1 MLEAK
6 FPTNN
11 LKLGHYKKKFHI
23 RNILMKV
30 GKYAHKHSHETE
42 KKEEGGGGR
51 PGWVVYG
58 GRIQKYFD
66 TDV

>member
-1 MLEAK
+1 
-6 FPTNN
+6 
-11 LKLGHYKKKFHI
+11 
-23 RNILMKV
+23 MKV